1 MSITVLA
8 NELIKFLKSEGID
21 VSRITDMRGEAS
33 SYLMSN
39 LMQIMDKAKNEDAT
53 IREFKEKA
61 DSIEISQELW
71 EMMKKLEK

>member
-8 NELIKFLKSEGID
+8 NEIVAFLKSEGID

-39 LMQIMDKAKNEDAT
+39 LMQAIDKAKQGNITEGVET
-53 IREFKEKA
+53 A
-61 DSIEISQELW
+61 DSIEVSQDLW
-71 EMMKKLEK
+71 DLMKKLDS

>member
-8 NELIKFLKSEGID
+8 NEIVAFLKSEGID

-39 LMQIMDKAKNEDAT
+39 LMQAIDKAKQGNITEGVET
-53 IREFKEKA
+53 A
-61 DSIEISQELW
+61 DSIEVSQGLW
-71 EMMKKLEK
+71 DLMKKLDS